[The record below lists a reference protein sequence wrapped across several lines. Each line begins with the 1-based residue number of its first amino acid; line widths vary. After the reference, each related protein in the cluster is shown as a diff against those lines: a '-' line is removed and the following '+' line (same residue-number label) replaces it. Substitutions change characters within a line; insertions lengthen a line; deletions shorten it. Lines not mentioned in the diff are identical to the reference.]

1 MEEERVDDEIQQ
13 VVNEMLGLP
22 HDILLRHL
30 TYWSAD
36 IDNGEYGM
44 DSELAREEWYEDC
57 CNYASAETEQERY
70 MYAGCMA
77 LRMGRMLQ
85 DIKHRHP
92 GLLAAAMRAV
102 KSRMN
107 NRCVVLLPTMREEIE
122 ETWIEPVTWE
132 DGRAAGMG
140 YAHLVQTFMRQYEQ
154 GKMKEAAGNTLY
166 LLERI
171 GRLWFN
177 KPGLFDP
184 DSRCR
189 SSSYELLMEAACH
202 ILVSITKDK
211 RTMASLRDDIP
222 WHLRTINMI
231 YRRVFESFDTR
242 FDNLMYWE
250 VGKDAFA
257 SGYEYLA
264 RAYLGCLLR
273 F

>member
-1 MEEERVDDEIQQ
+1 MKDGRLDDEIQQ
-13 VVNEMLGLP
+13 VVNEMLALP
-22 HDILLRHL
+22 HGVLLRRL
-30 TYWSAD
+30 TYWGAD
-36 IDNGEYGM
+36 IDNGKYGIDFEM
-44 DSELAREEWYEDC
+44 AREEWGEMCDGYT
-57 CNYASAETEQERY
+57 AAETEQERY

-77 LRMGRMLQ
+77 LRMGSMLQ
-85 DIKHRHP
+85 DIKQKSP
-92 GLLAAAMRAV
+92 GQFAAAMREVEAW
-102 KSRMN
+102 KSDRF
-107 NRCVVLLPTMREEIE
+107 VELPPAMREEIDKA
-122 ETWIEPVTWE
+122 WREPATWE
-132 DGRAAGMG
+132 EGKAIGMG
-140 YAHLVQTFMRQYEQ
+140 YATLVRTFMSQYEK

-177 KPGLFDP
+177 KPRLFDP

-211 RTMASLRDDIP
+211 RTKASLRDDIP

-242 FDNLMYWE
+242 FDNFMYWE

-257 SGYEYLA
+257 SGYECLT
-264 RAYLGCLLR
+264 RAVSLLLEQ
-273 F
+273 

>member
-1 MEEERVDDEIQQ
+1 MEKERVDDEIQQ

-85 DIKHRHP
+85 DIKHRNYDMYSS
-92 GLLAAAMRAV
+92 AMRAV

-140 YAHLVQTFMRQYEQ
+140 YAHLVQ
-154 GKMKEAAGNTLY
+154 
-166 LLERI
+166 
-171 GRLWFN
+171 
-177 KPGLFDP
+177 
-184 DSRCR
+184 
-189 SSSYELLMEAACH
+189 
-202 ILVSITKDK
+202 
-211 RTMASLRDDIP
+211 
-222 WHLRTINMI
+222 
-231 YRRVFESFDTR
+231 
-242 FDNLMYWE
+242 
-250 VGKDAFA
+250 
-257 SGYEYLA
+257 
-264 RAYLGCLLR
+264 
-273 F
+273 